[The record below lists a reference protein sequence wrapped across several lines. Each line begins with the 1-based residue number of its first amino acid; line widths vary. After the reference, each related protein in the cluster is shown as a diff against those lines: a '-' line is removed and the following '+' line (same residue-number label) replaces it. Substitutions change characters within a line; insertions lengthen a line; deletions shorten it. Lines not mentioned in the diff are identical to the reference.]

1 MQVPCRCRCMPVPRS
16 SISGFAMKKTLAHL
30 LSKYVS
36 VECATLPTAFTILA
50 LPGCCV
56 PRAIPPLTHDVLI
69 FLISVA
75 QSENLFSDFGLCTN
89 SGQNEGFTKGK
100 GLAIMLPRNPQELGA
115 SGASS
120 NAGIADTNGVGGGGG
135 AAAAAAAAR
144 AAGAA
149 AWEARLAGIAD
160 TNGVVVGGGGAAA
173 AASAAGAAAWE
184 ARLPAAALA
193 G

>member
-69 FLISVA
+69 FLIRMRALPKERALPLCYPEIHRSNIHKGRVSSYYA
-75 QSENLFSDFGLCTN
+75 CSCCAWQVLREMFAGL
-89 SGQNEGFTKGK
+89 E
-100 GLAIMLPRNPQELGA
+100 LLERPPML
-115 SGASS
+115 
-120 NAGIADTNGVGGGGG
+120 
-135 AAAAAAAAR
+135 
-144 AAGAA
+144 
-149 AWEARLAGIAD
+149 
-160 TNGVVVGGGGAAA
+160 
-173 AASAAGAAAWE
+173 
-184 ARLPAAALA
+184 
-193 G
+193 